1 MNGTDIRFGYTNLQG
16 ILDGKWTVCYKSI
29 LDVLISRFS
38 GVNKCSQG
46 HNIFVI
52 EFDLSQYQIFV
63 ISLIRISTEIPAYIG
78 WGKPSVND
86 ERVEY
91 KWLML

>member
-29 LDVLISRFS
+29 LDVLISSFS
-38 GVNKCSQG
+38 GVNECSQG
-46 HNIFVI
+46 RNIFVI

-63 ISLIRISTEIPAYIG
+63 ISLIRISTEIPAYNAQG
-78 WGKPSVND
+78 VK
-86 ERVEY
+86 
-91 KWLML
+91 